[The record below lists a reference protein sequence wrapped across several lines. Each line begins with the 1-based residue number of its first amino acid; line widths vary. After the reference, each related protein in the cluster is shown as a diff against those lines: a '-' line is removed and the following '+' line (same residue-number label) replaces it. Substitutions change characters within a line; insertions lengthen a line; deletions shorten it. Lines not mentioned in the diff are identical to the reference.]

1 MRRRLTVTGASEN
14 IDGATA
20 KLAVSE
26 SQELKKVKK
35 KANKVSQSVDSFF
48 CVNSFISTGF

>member
-14 IDGATA
+14 IDGVA

-26 SQELKKVKK
+26 SSEMKKYKK
-35 KANKVSQSVDSFF
+35 KSKVS
-48 CVNSFISTGF
+48 IL

>member
-14 IDGATA
+14 IDGVA

-26 SQELKKVKK
+26 SSEMKKYKK
-35 KANKVSQSVDSFF
+35 KTNKVSQFSRLIFLA
-48 CVNSFISTGF
+48 